1 MKMGKKIFML
11 LLTSALFCS
20 SMFATQISFQILQKD
35 ETCDEIND
43 KSYDIETFVLDG
55 FFDRN
60 FIVTTSQSCVFEDE
74 EDCSSLWK
82 SGMGEAFEGSSDYFV
97 QIEVFY
103 KVDESGRKPQ
113 GMIDKI
119 SWKLANVRTGIIMD
133 SQTVTDIIKKANG
146 AEDLGAISLNLV
158 KNINKSIKA

>member
-74 EDCSSLWK
+74 ED
-82 SGMGEAFEGSSDYFV
+82 
-97 QIEVFY
+97 
-103 KVDESGRKPQ
+103 
-113 GMIDKI
+113 
-119 SWKLANVRTGIIMD
+119 
-133 SQTVTDIIKKANG
+133 
-146 AEDLGAISLNLV
+146 
-158 KNINKSIKA
+158 